1 MPNELDMDAYHQEG
15 IDPGE
20 HKVFNITP
28 TIHSFNERFQ
38 GEPQGISNE
47 DIINRTMGF
56 LPHNEQMPLG
66 WWRTDTP
73 KHEGVDLD
81 AYSDY
86 QKLIARYPKPTKED
100 MSLFQDTELD
110 FGPNDAARYQQPY
123 DPDAEFAKDLMYKPI
138 SDKQVPF
145 APYTSKSIEDI
156 ATKHKVEAGQIKDI
170 LKDLNEHPE
179 NIVGTGE
186 LGAAISKS
194 EIFNLLKSGKG
205 YTEISKIAKT
215 SPSYIYQLA
224 KEAGIK
230 LNPEDISNTLANRP
244 QNLRRVFTDPQAL
257 QEFSKRVQEG
267 ATHRDL
273 AKEFNLSSS
282 VISDTLD
289 RLGLKL
295 QRKPGGQVN
304 PNKQSK
310 ENKESY
316 EVVKGGLEG
325 GTRRKPGM
333 PNLNLPEFENYSDPE
348 YEKALSDWMKNQNV
362 RDTKTEETLRKNPNL
377 RQVPWPY
384 SSKDVKALSHED
396 YMKWMEN
403 DFEGNPYNLKTEE

>member
-28 TIHSFNERFQ
+28 TIHSFDERFQ

-86 QKLIARYPKPTKED
+86 QKLIARYPKPTKKD

-156 ATKHKVEAGQIKDI
+156 ATKHKVEVGQIKDI

-179 NIVGTGE
+179 NIIGTGE
-186 LGAAISKS
+186 LGGTALTPELWNAAKALRKQGFSIRNIA
-194 EIFNLLKSGKG
+194 EYLGLGHTNLERAFTRGG
-205 YTEISKIAKT
+205 EEGTAKIAQPW
-215 SPSYIYQLA
+215 SPPV
-224 KEAGIK
+224 AGH
-230 LNPEDISNTLANRP
+230 A
-244 QNLRRVFTDPQAL
+244 
-257 QEFSKRVQEG
+257 G
-267 ATHRDL
+267 
-273 AKEFNLSSS
+273 
-282 VISDTLD
+282 
-289 RLGLKL
+289 
-295 QRKPGGQVN
+295 
-304 PNKQSK
+304 
-310 ENKESY
+310 
-316 EVVKGGLEG
+316 
-325 GTRRKPGM
+325 
-333 PNLNLPEFENYSDPE
+333 DPE
-348 YEKALSDWMKNQNV
+348 YEKALSDWMKNQ
-362 RDTKTEETLRKNPNL
+362 E
-377 RQVPWPY
+377 
-384 SSKDVKALSHED
+384 
-396 YMKWMEN
+396 
-403 DFEGNPYNLKTEE
+403 